1 MSFRRT
7 GVRRRGFTLIELL
20 VAIAIIAILIALLL
34 PAVQAAREAARRMQ
48 CKNHLK
54 QLCLAMHNYHDV
66 HGTMPL
72 NTSFNASLGP
82 EYPTRSWI
90 QGILPFVDQTA
101 LYDQIEH
108 SAPLQENREVAEHV
122 LPLLHCPSD
131 SNPGRL
137 GNRADVPSDWEMGLT
152 NYKSCGGDNWGWG
165 VFQRASQS
173 GRFAGKLDGMAWGNG
188 LICAGRAW
196 PITTRFSNVRDG
208 TSNTFALGET
218 VIDMTRWSWW
228 FHSNSVAAT
237 CAVPLNYGLLLQDE
251 NNWELNNG
259 FMSQHP
265 GGGQFAMV
273 DGSVRMISG
282 AIDLETYYALGT
294 IAGGELVGEF

>member
-1 MSFRRT
+1 MIGPRERQ
-7 GVRRRGFTLIELL
+7 RGFTLIELL
-20 VAIAIIAILIALLL
+20 VVIAVIAILIALML
-34 PAVQAAREAARRMQ
+34 PAVQAAREAARRLQ
-48 CKNHLK
+48 CKNRLK
-54 QLCLAMHNYHDV
+54 QLSLAMHNYHDV
-66 HGTMPL
+66 HGTFPM

-90 QGILPFVDQTA
+90 QGILPFVDQTP
-101 LYDQIEH
+101 LYNQIEH
-108 SAPLQENREVAEHV
+108 AAPLQENREVAEHV
-122 LPLLHCPSD
+122 LTLLHCPSD

-152 NYKSCGGDNWGWG
+152 NYKSCAGDNWGWG

-173 GRFAGKLDGMAWGNG
+173 GRFVGETDGMAKGNG

-196 PITTRFSNVRDG
+196 PVTTRFGNVRDG

-218 VIDMTRWSWW
+218 VIEMTRWSWW

-237 CAVPLNYGLLLQDE
+237 CAVPLNYGLLLE
-251 NNWELNNG
+251 NEHDWEQNNG

-265 GGGQFAMV
+265 GGGQFALV

-282 AIDLETYYALGT
+282 AIDLETYFALAT
-294 IAGGELVGEF
+294 IRGNEIVSSF